1 MAYFL
6 SKEELDKLQH
16 AEREDLRSPIPTRII
31 SNGEFDPL
39 PQTEKQGQF
48 EARIQD
54 LADTYGKK
62 PAWTGANSC
71 APAAAWRQRSWR

>member
-31 SNGEFDPL
+31 SKG
-39 PQTEKQGQF
+39 PQSDSGPGYSS
-48 EARIQD
+48 AV
-54 LADTYGKK
+54 K
-62 PAWTGANSC
+62 P
-71 APAAAWRQRSWR
+71 P